1 MHKRKNSYRVIMGN
15 NLCILFHILSL
26 KKKKEK
32 SNNETSDNKIVKT
45 EEIIP
50 VISKLI
56 KNESRKLLTVRFYN
70 F

>member
-1 MHKRKNSYRVIMGN
+1 MGN
-15 NLCILFHILSL
+15 NLCILFHILSF

-50 VISKLI
+50 VLSKLI

>member
-1 MHKRKNSYRVIMGN
+1 MHFISYSI
-15 NLCILFHILSL
+15 F